1 MINRVVLVGRMV
13 RDPELRR
20 SPSGVSVV
28 NFTIAVDNRFAK
40 QDSPNK
46 TDFIPCVVFN
56 RTAEI
61 AAQYARKGTL
71 VGVEGR
77 ISTRNYENNE
87 GKKVYVTEVTVDNF
101 QLLSSKNSNETA
113 AGGYTPSN
121 NMGYT
126 PDMDSG
132 FSNGFSQNTTSS
144 FGEDFSSGIDVS
156 DDELPF

>member
-1 MINRVVLVGRMV
+1 MINRVVLVGRLV

-56 RTAEI
+56 KTAEI
-61 AAQYARKGTL
+61 TAQYARKGTL

-77 ISTRNYENNE
+77 ISTRNYDNNE
-87 GKKVYVTEVTVDNF
+87 GKRVYVTEVTVDSL
-101 QLLSSKNSNETA
+101 QLLSPKNSNENN
-113 AGGYTPSN
+113 GGFASSN
-121 NMGYT
+121 DNGYT
-126 PDMDSG
+126 PDYNNN
-132 FSNGFSQNTTSS
+132 FSNGFSQNNNTSS
-144 FGEDFSSGIDVS
+144 FEESFSSGIDVT

>member
-20 SPSGVSVV
+20 SPSGVSIV

-87 GKKVYVTEVTVDNF
+87 GKKVYVTEVTVDSF
-101 QLLSSKNSNETA
+101 QLLSSKNSGENSN
-113 AGGYTPSN
+113 GYTQSN
-121 NMGYT
+121 NMGYV
-126 PDMDSG
+126 PDNS
-132 FSNGFSQNTTSS
+132 FSNDFSKNTASN
-144 FGEDFSSGIDVS
+144 FEEGFSSGIDVS

>member
-1 MINRVVLVGRMV
+1 MINRVVLVGRLV

-56 RTAEI
+56 KTAEI

-87 GKKVYVTEVTVDNF
+87 GKKVYVTEVLALNVMYLDSKKDNKETQEDSTNEQQETTESVNDPFAEFGDSVSIDDNF
-101 QLLSSKNSNETA
+101 LE
-113 AGGYTPSN
+113 
-121 NMGYT
+121 
-126 PDMDSG
+126 
-132 FSNGFSQNTTSS
+132 
-144 FGEDFSSGIDVS
+144 
-156 DDELPF
+156 

>member
-1 MINRVVLVGRMV
+1 MINRVVLVGRLV

-28 NFTIAVDNRFAK
+28 NFTIAVDNRFAR

-56 RTAEI
+56 KTAEI

-87 GKKVYVTEVTVDNF
+87 GKKVYVTEVTVDSF

-113 AGGYTPSN
+113 GGYPSN
-121 NMGYT
+121 NAGYT
-126 PDMDSG
+126 PDVDSG
-132 FSNGFSQNTTSS
+132 FSSGFSQNNTSS
-144 FGEDFSSGIDVS
+144 FNDFGSNGIDVT

>member
-1 MINRVVLVGRMV
+1 MINRVVLVGRLV

-56 RTAEI
+56 KTAEI

-87 GKKVYVTEVTVDNF
+87 GKKVYVTEVTVDSF
-101 QLLSSKNSNETA
+101 QLLSSKNSNETT
-113 AGGYTPSN
+113 GGYNPS

-126 PDMDSG
+126 PDVDNG
-132 FSNGFSQNTTSS
+132 FSNGFSQNNTSS
-144 FGEDFSSGIDVS
+144 FNDFGSNGIDVT

>member
-1 MINRVVLVGRMV
+1 MINRVVLVGRLV

-61 AAQYARKGTL
+61 AAQYAKKGTL

-87 GKKVYVTEVTVDNF
+87 GKKVYVTEVTVDSF

-113 AGGYTPSN
+113 GGYNPGN

-126 PDMDSG
+126 PDVDNG
-132 FSNGFSQNTTSS
+132 FSNGFSQNNNASNFDD
-144 FGEDFSSGIDVS
+144 FGSSGIDVS

>member
-1 MINRVVLVGRMV
+1 MINRVVLVGRLV

-20 SPSGVSVV
+20 TPSGVSVV

-56 RTAEI
+56 KTAEI
-61 AAQYARKGTL
+61 TAQYARKGTL

-87 GKKVYVTEVTVDNF
+87 GKKVYVTEVTVDNL
-101 QLLSSKNSNETA
+101 QLLSSKNSNETT
-113 AGGYTPSN
+113 GGYNPSS

-126 PDMDSG
+126 PDVDNG
-132 FSNGFSQNTTSS
+132 FSNGFSQNNTSNFDD
-144 FGEDFSSGIDVS
+144 FGTSGIDVS

>member
-1 MINRVVLVGRMV
+1 MINRVVLVGRLV

-56 RTAEI
+56 KTAEI

-87 GKKVYVTEVTVDNF
+87 GKKVYVTEVTVDSF

-113 AGGYTPSN
+113 GGYPSN
-121 NMGYT
+121 NTGYT
-126 PDMDSG
+126 PDVDTG
-132 FSNGFSQNTTSS
+132 FSSGFSQNNTSS
-144 FGEDFSSGIDVS
+144 FNDFGSNGIDVT